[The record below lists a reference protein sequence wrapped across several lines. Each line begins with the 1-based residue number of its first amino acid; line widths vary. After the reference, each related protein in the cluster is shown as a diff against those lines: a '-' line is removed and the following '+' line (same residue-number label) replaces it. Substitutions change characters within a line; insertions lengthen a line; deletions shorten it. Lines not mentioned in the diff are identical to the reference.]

1 MHIRQNETKYNTMQ
15 FFLLVF
21 SKMLF
26 AAETCL
32 LTVVYLVVKRLNF
45 ILKEVNEKVKRMAI
59 SLGEIANLW

>member
-1 MHIRQNETKYNTMQ
+1 MHIRQNETKCNTMQ
-15 FFLLVF
+15 FVLLVF

-32 LTVVYLVVKRLNF
+32 LTVVCLVVKRLNF